1 MQEPLIKSFADGVL
15 RLTMNRPEARNAL
28 SLELSAALNEAL
40 RAAQTERAVRVVV
53 LTGAGGAFCAG
64 GDVKAMAAGRDRDLS
79 LTERGARL
87 RARAE
92 AVRLLH
98 EMPKPTVALLPG
110 AAAGAGLAL
119 ALACDFR
126 LALDSVKIT
135 CAFARVG
142 LSGDFGIS
150 WLLSGMVGAARA
162 RELMM
167 LSPVLTA
174 REALD
179 LGLLNRVATAD
190 DFGPMADAF
199 VARLVSGPPIAYG
212 HIKRNLNMA
221 REANFAA
228 SLDSESMNQA
238 ICMISE
244 DHREA
249 ATAFAEKRE
258 PRFEGR

>member
-1 MQEPLIKSFADGVL
+1 MQAPLITSLADGVL
-15 RLTMNRPEARNAL
+15 RLTMNRPESRNAL
-28 SLELSAALNEAL
+28 SLELSAALNDAL
-40 RAAQTERAVRVVV
+40 RAAQAEREVRVVV

-64 GDVKAMAAGRDRDLS
+64 GDVKAMAAGRDRDLTLS
-79 LTERGARL
+79 ERGGRL

-126 LALDSVKIT
+126 LAVDTAKIT

-150 WLLSGMVGAARA
+150 WLLAGMVGAARA

-167 LSPVLTA
+167 LSPVLSA
-174 REALD
+174 REALE
-179 LGLLNRVATAD
+179 LGLLNRVVDAGEYPSITEEFIRRLAA
-190 DFGPMADAF
+190 GPS
-199 VARLVSGPPIAYG
+199 LAYG

-221 REANFAA
+221 REASFGA

-238 ICMISE
+238 ICMTSE

-249 ATAFAEKRE
+249 ASAFAEKRD
-258 PRFEGR
+258 PRFFGR

>member
-1 MQEPLIKSFADGVL
+1 MQAPLLSSLANGVL
-15 RLTMNRPEARNAL
+15 TLTMNRPESRNSL

-64 GDVKAMAAGRDRDLS
+64 GDVKAMAAGRDQDLTLS
-79 LTERGARL
+79 ERGARL

-98 EMPKPTVALLPG
+98 EMSKPTVALLPG

-126 LALDSVKIT
+126 LAVDTAKIT

-150 WLLSGMVGAARA
+150 WLLTGMVGAARA

-174 REALD
+174 REALA
-179 LGLLNRVATAD
+179 LGLLNRVASAD
-190 DFGPMADAF
+190 EYASVTEEFIG
-199 VARLVSGPPIAYG
+199 RLASGPPIAYG
-212 HIKRNLNMA
+212 HIKRNLNLA

-238 ICMISE
+238 ICMVSE

-249 ATAFAEKRE
+249 ARAFAEKRE
-258 PRFEGR
+258 PSFEGR

>member
-1 MQEPLIKSFADGVL
+1 MQEPLITNLADGVL
-15 RLTMNRPEARNAL
+15 RLTMNRPESRNAL

-40 RAAQTERAVRVVV
+40 RAAQTERTVRVVV

-64 GDVKAMAAGRDRDLS
+64 GDVKAMAAGRDRDLTLS
-79 LTERGARL
+79 ERGARL

-98 EMPKPTVALLPG
+98 EMPKPTVAVLPG
-110 AAAGAGLAL
+110 PAAGAGLAL

-126 LALDSVKIT
+126 LAVDSAKIT

-190 DFGPMADAF
+190 EFGPMSDTF
-199 VARLVSGPPIAYG
+199 IARLASGPSIAYG

-238 ICMISE
+238 TCMTSD

>member
-1 MQEPLIKSFADGVL
+1 MQAPLISSLADGVL
-15 RLTMNRPEARNAL
+15 RLTMNRPESRNAL
-28 SLELSAALNEAL
+28 SLELSAALNDAL
-40 RAAQTERAVRVVV
+40 TAAQTEREVRVVV

-64 GDVKAMAAGRDRDLS
+64 GDVKAMAAGRDRDLT
-79 LTERGARL
+79 LTERGGRL

-92 AVRLLH
+92 PVRLLH

-126 LALDSVKIT
+126 LAVDTAKIT

-167 LSPVLTA
+167 LSPVLSA

-179 LGLLNRVATAD
+179 LGLLSRVLDTAEYPSATE
-190 DFGPMADAF
+190 DFVRRLAAGPS
-199 VARLVSGPPIAYG
+199 LAYG

-221 REANFAA
+221 REASFGA

-249 ATAFAEKRE
+249 ATAFAEKRD
-258 PRFEGR
+258 PRFVGR